1 MPPGRAGPGPREQ
14 AEHCL
19 TVQNLPWHHRDPF
32 DRLLMAQ
39 TLQKQSIL
47 AELQSEPEPLRSQ
60 RGRSQ
65 AVIRLIMNGR
75 TVNLSC
81 SDRSDMATDRHRTF
95 TLQVTP

>member
-39 TLQKQSIL
+39 ALQKQIKLPSCN
-47 AELQSEPEPLRSQ
+47 QSLSHY
-60 RGRSQ
+60 GASV
-65 AVIRLIMNGR
+65 AVLKR
-75 TVNLSC
+75 
-81 SDRSDMATDRHRTF
+81 
-95 TLQVTP
+95 